1 MMYQSINNG
10 DHTAVVGE
18 HGCPFAKGFV
28 GGDYVEL
35 DCQVYVGF
43 PFEIYSGVGFSLRRS
58 SN

>member
-1 MMYQSINNG
+1 MTDAIERGRAEQFVRKRL
-10 DHTAVVGE
+10 T
-18 HGCPFAKGFV
+18 PFAKIQV
-28 GGDYVEL
+28 ARDYVEL